1 MKWTKDKI
9 MARLQEQ
16 YNEALKYFPE
26 DRIVG
31 IFLQGSQNYGL
42 ATDESD
48 IDSKLIV
55 LPTFEDICFARKP
68 VSTTHICENDEHID
82 FKDIRLMFQTFR
94 KQNMNFVEILF
105 TEYKIINPLYEDLW
119 NKLIAQ
125 NELIGRYNLYR
136 AVTTMKGIASEK
148 FHALEH
154 RYPSRVEVIDKCG
167 GYDSKQLHH
176 LIRIYDFIINF
187 IEGKEYSICL
197 RPNEETA
204 KYLKT
209 IKKFGCEGGLEEARF
224 LANKYFNDICQIT
237 DDFRQNT
244 PDKGNPN
251 VDILLDN
258 IQTAIIKKSLLIEFG
273 VNV

>member
-94 KQNMNFVEILF
+94 KQNLNFIEILF
-105 TEYKIINPLYEDLW
+105 TEYRIINPIYEHLW
-119 NKLIAQ
+119 MMIDEEREAIA
-125 NELIGRYNLYR
+125 RYNVVKCLL
-136 AVTTMKGIASEK
+136 TMSGIASEK
-148 FHALEH
+148 YHAMEH
-154 RYPSRVEVIDKCG
+154 HYPSRMHMIEKF
-167 GYDSKQLHH
+167 GYDPKQLHH
-176 LIRIYDFIINF
+176 LLRIQEFLFRY
-187 IEGKEYSICL
+187 IEGEPFADCL
-197 RPNEETA
+197 ISE
-204 KYLKT
+204 
-209 IKKFGCEGGLEEARF
+209 
-224 LANKYFNDICQIT
+224 
-237 DDFRQNT
+237 T
-244 PDKGNPN
+244 PDYLIRVKQGHYS
-251 VDILLDN
+251 LLDAK
-258 IQTAIIKKSLLIEFG
+258 IIGAIAYNTIRDTVTFEKTYGKDEPNPEVDELLDFVQREIMKEA
-273 VNV
+273 VRRELEVVDDD

>member
-94 KQNMNFVEILF
+94 KQNLNFIEILF
-105 TEYKIINPLYEDLW
+105 TEYRIINPIYEHLW
-119 NKLIAQ
+119 MIIDEEREAIA
-125 NELIGRYNLYR
+125 RYNVVKCLL
-136 AVTTMKGIASEK
+136 TMSGIASEK
-148 FHALEH
+148 YHAMEH
-154 RYPSRVEVIDKCG
+154 HYPSSMHMIEKF
-167 GYDSKQLHH
+167 GYDPKQLHH
-176 LIRIYDFIINF
+176 LLRIEEFLNRYVAGEPFADCLVSKIPEYLVSVKQGRYSLPEARLIGVRVYETIREAVTF
-187 IEGKEYSICL
+187 EKVHGKEEC
-197 RPNEETA
+197 
-204 KYLKT
+204 
-209 IKKFGCEGGLEEARF
+209 
-224 LANKYFNDICQIT
+224 
-237 DDFRQNT
+237 
-244 PDKGNPN
+244 NPE
-251 VDILLDN
+251 VDELLDFVQKE
-258 IQTAIIKKSLLIEFG
+258 IMKEAIRRELE
-273 VNV
+273 VADND